1 MGETIFP
8 WLVCPLR
15 LPRTEVASGFRGRRP
30 VCDGLTRTTLELKC
44 TDWGMDFKKTF
55 EERGRS
61 AFYMMGK
68 WSNWT
73 TLVLISA
80 AANGSAS
87 KNSTA
92 SANSRNTTEE
102 LQGIP
107 WNGSTEKGWSSWLY
121 LLGCN

>member
-1 MGETIFP
+1 MR
-8 WLVCPLR
+8 R
-15 LPRTEVASGFRGRRP
+15 LDE
-30 VCDGLTRTTLELKC
+30 DILELKC

-55 EERGRS
+55 EDRGRS
-61 AFYMMGK
+61 AFYRMGR

-73 TLVLISA
+73 TLVLTSA

-92 SANSRNTTEE
+92 SANSKNTIDE

-107 WNGSTEKGWSSWLY
+107 WNGIAEKGWSSWLY